1 MINQMEHANIRVK
14 NIDQTVEFLMTALPD
29 FKVRGGKTSGEDRW
43 LHIGTDLTYLALS
56 EPMANDR

>member
-1 MINQMEHANIRVK
+1 
-14 NIDQTVEFLMTALPD
+14 MTALPD

-56 EPMANDR
+56 ESMANDR